1 MFLALAF
8 AIRVLTNDAWALELG
23 ELDDEIANLTR
34 KLQTEISDTV
44 SDALNSSGTVS
55 SQTSIIN
62 GVCTN
67 TLIGGDG
74 NNTLSSSGNC
84 NDQLSGGKGADTF
97 ICGEGTDVI
106 RDYNSNEGDVIVDK
120 EKCETIL

>member
-55 SQTSIIN
+55 SQTVISN
-62 GVCTN
+62 GVCNT

-74 NNTLSSSGNC
+74 NNTLSSSGKC
-84 NDQLSGGKGADTF
+84 DDQFTGGKGADTF
-97 ICGEGTDVI
+97 ICGEGIDVI
-106 RDYNSNEGDVIVDK
+106 RDYNPNEKDVIVDK
-120 EKCETIL
+120 ENCEAIL